1 MNKVIKDQLSKVR
14 SVKIE
19 YNDDTTTIVIPR
31 VTGVIPQALNEGSI
45 YLIKLNDNVLHP
57 ASNSTLAS
65 N

>member
-57 ASNSTLAS
+57 VSNSTLAS